1 MEILVYCCRSRSPLC
16 LPALCAVLW
25 LSGKRPLPEPSMMM
39 RILLLL
45 FCAVAL
51 SAHAEDWPTWRYDV
65 ERTAESPQL
74 LADDLSL
81 LWSRELPRPLP
92 AFNDVR
98 LQFGR
103 PEDCLLT

>member
-1 MEILVYCCRSRSPLC
+1 
-16 LPALCAVLW
+16 
-25 LSGKRPLPEPSMMM
+25 MMM

-74 LADDLSL
+74 LADGLSL

-98 LQFGR
+98 LQFDGGYEPIVKGNR
-103 PEDCLLT
+103 LFLSSNRDRKSVV